1 MTKIKFITCGENA
14 IIIKLGDTLNM
25 EINSFAVAIENYM
38 QSQKISHIIESTPLL
53 NSVFV
58 RYDTAKIDAK
68 SLIAK
73 LKPIIEK
80 AKTQKIKT
88 NHLWHL
94 PICYEGKYAPD
105 IEDLANVMQLSP
117 AEIKK
122 QHANEMLQ
130 VLMLGFA
137 PGWIYG
143 GLLPKIWDVPRLS
156 AAKPNVPAGSI
167 SVAVRQVIVS
177 ATVAP
182 TGWRT
187 IGRTPYLN
195 FDLKRKDIFTMRAG
209 DKIKIEKISERDFTL
224 LQKEFASHKRSLH
237 CEAL

>member
-1 MTKIKFITCGENA
+1 MAIKFIPCGENGL
-14 IIIKLGDTLNM
+14 IIKLGEALNM
-25 EINSFAVAIENYM
+25 EINSHAVAIENYL
-38 QSQKISHIIESTPLL
+38 QSQKISSIIESAPLL
-53 NSVFV
+53 NSVFIQ
-58 RYDTAKIDAK
+58 YDTAKIDYKNLTAKIKPMIKKAK
-68 SLIAK
+68 SQ
-73 LKPIIEK
+73 K
-80 AKTQKIKT
+80 AKS

-94 PICYEGKYAPD
+94 PICYEGEYAPD
-105 IEDLANVMQLSP
+105 IEDLASVMQLSP
-117 AEIKK
+117 EEIKT
-122 QHANEMLQ
+122 QHANEFLQ

-143 GLLPKIWDVPRLS
+143 GLLPEIWDVPRLS

-167 SVAVRQVIVS
+167 SVAVRQVIIS

-195 FDLKRKDIFTMRAG
+195 FDLTRKDIFTMKAG
-209 DKIKIEKISERDFTL
+209 DKIKIEKISERDFIL
-224 LQKEFASHKRSLH
+224 LQKEFVTNKRNLH